1 MAEFV
6 EQTLRMLCEWRSIE
20 ILEMNVKEDHIHVI
34 LSIPPRL
41 LISEVM
47 GMLKGKTAIKL
58 FKSFP
63 TLKKKPYWGNHFWGQ
78 EYCVSTIGLD
88 ENKIGKY
95 VKYQEKREKKE
106 ESGQQEFGLF

>member
-1 MAEFV
+1 MTKWKKLSHTIYQCKYHIVWCPKYRYRRLKGALSKYA

-20 ILEMNVKEDHIHVI
+20 ILEMNVKEDRIHMI

-41 LISEVM
+41 SISSVM

-63 TLKKKPYWGNHFWGQ
+63 ALGKNP
-78 EYCVSTIGLD
+78 IG
-88 ENKIGKY
+88 ETT
-95 VKYQEKREKKE
+95 
-106 ESGQQEFGLF
+106 FGAGDIV